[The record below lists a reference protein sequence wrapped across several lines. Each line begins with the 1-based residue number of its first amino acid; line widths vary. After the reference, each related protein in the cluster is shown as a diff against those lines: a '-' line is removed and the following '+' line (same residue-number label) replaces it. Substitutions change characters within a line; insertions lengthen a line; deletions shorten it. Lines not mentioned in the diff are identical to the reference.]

1 MPTGQQS
8 GPFSIR
14 RDASRR
20 RRGGRLLLALLLV
33 LEQAAAG
40 PNVPVNGRPQRM
52 IFASAPVQ
60 AIAAA
65 AYDQQLD
72 HLASQNLLDRDPAL
86 LERVRRIADRII
98 IQAVALK
105 PEAAQWP
112 WEIHLAGGSG
122 TDAYCMAGG
131 KILVG
136 EAFLREQQFSD
147 DELAAL
153 LAHEIAHAIAGH
165 VREQLS
171 AVPGLDPDYSQF
183 GVEDVI
189 ALLGWDLSV
198 TLRLSGLSRLHELE
212 ADDIGIH
219 LAALAGYDPHA
230 AVQFYRKL
238 GSLDSGT
245 SLIESHL
252 ASDERL
258 QAVRSFAVYAEPL
271 YRAARTTHREAA
283 FVAR

>member
-8 GPFSIR
+8 GSFSIR
-14 RDASRR
+14 GDNGRQ
-20 RRGGRLLLALLLV
+20 RRGWALVLTLLLLQEAT
-33 LEQAAAG
+33 AT
-40 PNVPVNGRPQRM
+40 NVPVNGRPQRM
-52 IFASAPVQ
+52 VFASAPVH

-65 AYDQQLD
+65 AYDNQLSA
-72 HLASQNLLDRDPAL
+72 LAGRNLLDRDPVL
-86 LERVRRIADRII
+86 LKRVRRIAGRII
-98 IQAVALK
+98 AQAVVLK
-105 PEAAQWP
+105 PEAASWP
-112 WEIHLAGGSG
+112 WEIHIAGSNE

-131 KILVG
+131 KILIG
-136 EAFLREQQFSD
+136 DAFVREQQFSD

-171 AVPGLDPDYSQF
+171 AVPGLDPAYARF
-183 GVEDVI
+183 GLEDVI

-198 TLRLSGLSRLHELE
+198 TLRLAGLSRLHELE

-219 LAALAGYDPHA
+219 LAAMAGYDPHA

-238 GSLDSGT
+238 GGFEDGISLLDS
-245 SLIESHL
+245 HL
-252 ASDERL
+252 VSNERL

-271 YRAARTTHREAA
+271 YKAALTDHRETA
-283 FVAR
+283 FADR